1 MTISHMIKLSE
12 KSEKHLALHFGNS
25 KSAGSVFFT
34 EVFANP
40 SELLQYVNSCEPSE
54 TIAQTGNR
62 EALIFHMAE
71 AVGNSGIIQ
80 RSHVLPENTIVESR
94 NGFQVEVALLKQLEL
109 TYEFCVIVEKTDGE
123 SHVITAFPGA
133 YSLPFPYE
141 GQDKEEFEKSTL
153 FWQEYILCRKA

>member
-1 MTISHMIKLSE
+1 MIKLSV
-12 KSEKHLALHFGNS
+12 KSEKHLALHFGDS

-40 SELLQYVNSCEPSE
+40 SELLQYINSCEPSE

-71 AVGNSGIIQ
+71 AVGNSGIIL
-80 RSHVLPENTIVESR
+80 RSQVLPENIIVENR
-94 NGFQVEVALLKQLEL
+94 NGFQMEVAVLKELQLA
-109 TYEFCVIVEKTDGE
+109 YEFCVIVEKINGE
-123 SHVITAFPGA
+123 SVVVTAFPGA
-133 YSLPFPYE
+133 YSLSFPYE
-141 GQDKEEFEKSTL
+141 GQEKEEFEKSTL

>member
-1 MTISHMIKLSE
+1 MIKLTE
-12 KSEKHLALHFGNS
+12 KSEKHLALHFGDS

-40 SELLQYVNSCEPSE
+40 SELLQYINSCEPSE

-71 AVGNSGIIQ
+71 AVGNSGIIL
-80 RSHVLPENTIVESR
+80 RSAVLPENTIVETR
-94 NGFQVEVALLKQLEL
+94 NGFQMEVAVLQEL
-109 TYEFCVIVEKTDGE
+109 QPAYEFCVIVEKINGE
-123 SHVITAFPGA
+123 SVVVTAFPGA
-133 YSLPFPYE
+133 YSLSFPYE
-141 GQDKEEFEKSTL
+141 GQEKEEFEKSTL